1 MKRVITGP
9 GPDGRDAILEQS
21 VVHPIAGMAES
32 KNQTR
37 LCWATQGL
45 VRLPHEGEDPV
56 AGAAMTM
63 PAPGDCRFV
72 FVTFP
77 PGSVTPLHATPTVD
91 CVAVVSGE
99 IWLVMEDGGESR
111 LSAGDAVIQN
121 GARHI
126 WTNRSTEPCTIAA
139 VMIGAQRS

>member
-1 MKRVITGP
+1 MKRVITGA

-21 VVHPIAGMAES
+21 VVHPTAGMAGS

-45 VRLPHEGEDPV
+45 VQLPHEGGDPV
-56 AGAAMTM
+56 AGAEMTM

-72 FVTFP
+72 FVTFQ
-77 PGSVTPLHATPTVD
+77 PGSETPLHATPTVD

-99 IWLVMEDGGESR
+99 IWLVMENGEESR

-121 GARHI
+121 GAKHM
-126 WTNRSTEPCTIAA
+126 WANRSAEPSTIAA